1 MQVQMK
7 AGDWLWAN
15 PDGNRFREK
24 EEEKEKRCLY
34 TRRAHG
40 NYIVKKTF
48 KHRH

>member
-1 MQVQMK
+1 MK

-15 PDGNRFREK
+15 PDGNRLREK
-24 EEEKEKRCLY
+24 KEKKEKKCPY

-48 KHRH
+48 KQLQ